1 MGLMVRSVAAAAA
14 VLLSAGACTIQRGGP
29 QGSAN
34 SPAPAPSVS
43 VAPVRVATPGPAT
56 LNGLEAQYTQIVK
69 QVLPSVVQIETDQG
83 LGSGIVFDSAGDIV
97 TNYHVV
103 AGATRYKVTLSDGR
117 GFTASIVGTFQGD
130 DLAVVRISA
139 GNLHP
144 ASFADSSKIQ
154 VGDIVLAIGNPL
166 GLRSSVTDGIVS
178 AFRTGVPE
186 GNGVTLPEVIQTS
199 AAINPGNSGGAL
211 VDLDG
216 QVIGIPTLAATDPE
230 LGGTAAGIG
239 FAIASNTVVDIA
251 NQLIQT
257 GHVTDTHRAY
267 LGVNVGD
274 TTNGVYVSAVVSGGP
289 AGKAGI
295 KVGDIITSVNG
306 QPTPDTATL
315 AEVLASLQ
323 PGKTVPVGVT
333 RADGGS
339 ATVQVTLGTRP
350 ASTG

>member
-1 MGLMVRSVAAAAA
+1 MGLMLLRSAAAAA
-14 VLLSAGACTIQRGGP
+14 GATLLLGACTV
-29 QGSAN
+29 QGVPTPSATG
-34 SPAPAPSVS
+34 SPAPVPSVS
-43 VAPVRVATPGPAT
+43 VRPVQVASPGPST
-56 LNGLEAQYTQIVK
+56 LSGLEAQYTQIVK

-83 LGSGIVFDSAGDIV
+83 LGSGIVFDGAGDIV

-103 AGATRYKVTLSDGR
+103 AGASSYRVTLSDGR
-117 GFTASIVGTFQGD
+117 GFGASLVGTFQGD

-139 GNLHP
+139 GSLHP
-144 ASFADSSKIQ
+144 AAFADSSKIQ

-178 AFRTGVPE
+178 AFRSGVPE
-186 GNGVTLPEVIQTS
+186 GNGVTLPAVIQTS

-257 GHVTDTHRAY
+257 GHVTNTHRAY
-267 LGVNVGD
+267 LGVRIGD
-274 TTNGVYVSAVVSGGP
+274 TTTGVYVSSVVAGGP
-289 AGKAGI
+289 AAKAGI
-295 KVGDIITSVNG
+295 KVGDIITSVSN
-306 QPTPDTATL
+306 QATPDAATL
-315 AEVLASLQ
+315 AQVLATLN
-323 PGKTVPVGVT
+323 PGQTVPVAVT
-333 RADGGS
+333 RADGS
-339 ATVQVTLGTRP
+339 KDTVQVTLGTLP
-350 ASTG
+350 AS